1 MKQIILKISSDGFI
15 QAETMNMR
23 GHECQKYIK
32 CLEELTGAVSV
43 DSMYKDEYYEET
55 SVQHDNYSINQTQE
69 SVKSD
74 LKL

>member
-1 MKQIILKISSDGFI
+1 MKQIIVKIASDGTI
-15 QAETMNMR
+15 QAETLNMR

-32 CLEELTGAVSV
+32 SLEELTGAVSV
-43 DSMYKDEYYEET
+43 DSMYKDEYYEEA
-55 SVQHDNYSINQTQE
+55 QAEQNNYGLNQTQE

>member
-1 MKQIILKISSDGFI
+1 MKQIVVKISSDGII

-32 CLEELTGAVSV
+32 CIEELTGAVSV
-43 DSMYKDEYYEET
+43 DSMYKDEYYEDT
-55 SVQHDNYSINQTQE
+55 QVQQNNYGLNQTQE

>member
-1 MKQIILKISSDGFI
+1 MKQIVVKISPDGII

-32 CLEELTGAVSV
+32 SIEELTGAVSV

-55 SVQHDNYSINQTQE
+55 QTQQNNYGLNQSE
-69 SVKSD
+69 EFVKSD

>member
-1 MKQIILKISSDGFI
+1 MKQIVVKISPDGII

-32 CLEELTGAVSV
+32 SLEELTGAVSV
-43 DSMYKDEYYEET
+43 DSMYKAEYYEET
-55 SVQHDNYSINQTQE
+55 QAQQNNYGFNQTQE

>member
-1 MKQIILKISSDGFI
+1 MKQIVVKISSDGII

-32 CLEELTGAVSV
+32 SLEELTGAVSV

-55 SVQHDNYSINQTQE
+55 I
-69 SVKSD
+69 D
-74 LKL
+74 LSNEFKPLIKLLSKK